1 MLGHKYKVLTMW
13 PRGPASLGQV
23 LRWPNLVGHET
34 KVAHEAGPQIQG
46 FDQAAQWPSICW
58 LSYAVHQFIQ
68 RLCKHCFTV
77 TLVVICVPISIINF
91 RPLTINRCV
100 MISRVEQYRI
110 CYGNNV
116 GVTHEKVHL

>member
-1 MLGHKYKVLTMW
+1 MLTLCCASISIFKIDPAKGATKQRWPNMRGHTKKGLTMW

-77 TLVVICVPISIINF
+77 TLVVIGVPI
-91 RPLTINRCV
+91 
-100 MISRVEQYRI
+100 
-110 CYGNNV
+110 
-116 GVTHEKVHL
+116 

>member
-46 FDQAAQWPSICW
+46 FDHVGSWPRR
-58 LSYAVHQFIQ
+58 FN
-68 RLCKHCFTV
+68 RTHC
-77 TLVVICVPISIINF
+77 
-91 RPLTINRCV
+91 
-100 MISRVEQYRI
+100 
-110 CYGNNV
+110 
-116 GVTHEKVHL
+116 VHLKRSFIGILLIYLFFITVKYLFIYFLDF